1 VDSIKS
7 WDKKMVT
14 VSYYPGCSLQS
25 SAREFDESIRAMCQV
40 MGIQLQ
46 EIADWNC
53 CGATAAHSLSHDI
66 GMALP
71 ARNLFLAERAGY
83 DVVVPC
89 ASCFHQLKSAE
100 KVLLS
105 DKSPEFSTS
114 YQGKI
119 KIWDCLDFMSR
130 EEMLV
135 KIEEKI
141 KKPLKNL
148 RVVCYYG
155 CLVARPPRTT
165 DTANYENPENMDRLV
180 KVLGAS
186 PYPWSYKTDC
196 CGASMTLVRP
206 DIVKTLAQRLY
217 EKALEAEAECF
228 VVACQMC
235 QANLDIRQREISKE
249 LKKTYYLPV
258 FYFTELMG
266 LAMEHPD
273 VHKWLKRHLVDP
285 TPLLKRKGLI

>member
-1 VDSIKS
+1 MIA
-7 WDKKMVT
+7 

-40 MGIQLQ
+40 MDIQLQ
-46 EIADWNC
+46 EIEDWNC
-53 CGATAAHSLSHDI
+53 CGATAAHSLSHDLSM
-66 GMALP
+66 GLS
-71 ARNLFLAERAGY
+71 ARNLSLAERTGY

-89 ASCFHQLKSAE
+89 ASCFNRLKAAE

-105 DKSPEFSTS
+105 DKDSEFAIP

-119 KIWDCLDFMSR
+119 KIWDYLDFMSR

-135 KIEEKI
+135 KIEEKV
-141 KKPLKNL
+141 KRPLKDL

-155 CLVARPPRTT
+155 CLVARPPQIT
-165 DTANYENPENMDRLV
+165 DTANYEDPQNMDKLV

-196 CGASMTLVRP
+196 CGGSMTLARP
-206 DIVKTLAQRLY
+206 DIVKTLAQSLY

-235 QANLDIRQREISKE
+235 QANLDMRQREISKE
-249 LKKTYYLPV
+249 FKKMYYLPV

-273 VHKWLKRHLVDP
+273 VDKWLKRHLVDP
-285 TPLLKRKGLI
+285 TLLLKRKGLM